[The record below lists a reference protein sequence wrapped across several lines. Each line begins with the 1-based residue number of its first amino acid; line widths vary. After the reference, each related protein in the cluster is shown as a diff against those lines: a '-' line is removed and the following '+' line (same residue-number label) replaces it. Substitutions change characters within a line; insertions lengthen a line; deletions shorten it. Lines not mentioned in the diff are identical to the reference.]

1 MHARTGVAVS
11 RLRPDA
17 KLLIVEIIMPE
28 DPGPNWAK
36 TLDIWMLMIGGKQ
49 GTRKEYEALLPGG
62 GFRLSRKI
70 ATHAGTSIIET
81 HTA

>member
-49 GTRKEYEALLPGG
+49 RTRKEYEALLPGG